1 LGKFAS
7 IHPAH
12 MDEIKILLVE
22 DEKKI
27 AAALKTGMEEQ
38 GFYVMVAYD
47 GTMGEKFFNNYD
59 FDLVILDINLPDING
74 YLLSRIIRQK
84 KQNIPILML
93 TALGTVEDKIEGFEA
108 GADDYLVKPFA
119 FKELLAR
126 VKSLLRR
133 TISSLSTTQI
143 LRIADLEIN
152 LDSKEI
158 TRAGNRISLTAKEF
172 QLLEYLVRNK
182 NKVVSRADIAGKVW
196 DIGFD
201 TGTNVIDVYINFLRK
216 KIDKDYPVKLI
227 HTQIGMGYIL
237 KEE

>member
-1 LGKFAS
+1 
-7 IHPAH
+7 

-27 AAALKTGMEEQ
+27 ASALKTGMEEQ

-47 GTMGEKFFNNYD
+47 GAMGEKFFNNYD

-74 YLLSRIIRQK
+74 YTLSRMIRQK
-84 KQNIPILML
+84 KQNIPILIL

-126 VKSLLRR
+126 IKSLLRR
-133 TISSLSTTQI
+133 TAATLPTAHI
-143 LRIADLEIN
+143 LRVADLEIN
-152 LDSKEI
+152 LDSKEV

-172 QLLEYLVRNK
+172 QLLEYLVKNK
-182 NKVVSRADIAGKVW
+182 NRVVSRADIAGKVW

-227 HTQIGMGYIL
+227 QTQIGMGYIL

>member
-1 LGKFAS
+1 
-7 IHPAH
+7 

-27 AAALKTGMEEQ
+27 ADSLKKGLEEQ
-38 GFYVMVAYD
+38 GFYIMVAYD
-47 GTMGEKFFNNYD
+47 GTMGEKFFSNYD

-74 YLLSRIIRQK
+74 YTLSRIIRQK
-84 KQNIPILML
+84 NKNIPILML

-126 VKSLLRR
+126 IKSLLRR
-133 TISSLSTTQI
+133 TLINLPTSHI
-143 LRIADLEIN
+143 LQVADLEIN
-152 LDSKEI
+152 LDSKEV

-216 KIDKDYPVKLI
+216 KIDKDHPDKLI

-237 KEE
+237 KEEQ

>member
-1 LGKFAS
+1 
-7 IHPAH
+7 
-12 MDEIKILLVE
+12 MDEIRILLVE

-27 AAALKTGMEEQ
+27 AQALKTGMEEQ
-38 GFYVMVAYD
+38 GFYVMLAYD
-47 GTMGEKFFNNYD
+47 GTMGEKFFNNYN

-74 YLLSRIIRQK
+74 YTLSRIIRQK
-84 KQNIPILML
+84 KKNIPILML

-126 VKSLLRR
+126 IKSLVRR
-133 TISSLSTTQI
+133 SMNGIVAGNI

-152 LDSKEI
+152 LDNKEV
-158 TRAGNRISLTAKEF
+158 TRAGNRILLTAKEF
-172 QLLEYLVRNK
+172 QLLEYLVKNK

-227 HTQIGMGYIL
+227 HTQVGMGYIM

>member
-1 LGKFAS
+1 
-7 IHPAH
+7 
-12 MDEIKILLVE
+12 MDEIRILLVE

-27 AAALKTGMEEQ
+27 ASALKSGMEEQ
-38 GFYVMVAYD
+38 GFYVVVAYD
-47 GTMGEKFFNNYD
+47 GTMGEKFFTNYD

-74 YLLSRIIRQK
+74 YTLSRIIRRR

-126 VKSLLRR
+126 IKSLLRR
-133 TISSLSTTQI
+133 TAAKLPTSHI
-143 LRIADLEIN
+143 LRVADLEIN
-152 LDSKEI
+152 LDNREVRRS
-158 TRAGNRISLTAKEF
+158 GNRISLTAKEF

-182 NKVVSRADIAGKVW
+182 NRVVSRADIAGKVW

-227 HTQIGMGYIL
+227 QTQIGMGYIL
-237 KEE
+237 KEES

>member
-1 LGKFAS
+1 
-7 IHPAH
+7 
-12 MDEIKILLVE
+12 MDEIRILLVE

-27 AAALKTGMEEQ
+27 ASALKTGMEEQ

-47 GTMGEKFFNNYD
+47 GTIGEKFFTNYD

-74 YLLSRIIRQK
+74 YTLSRMIRQR

-93 TALGTVEDKIEGFEA
+93 TALGSVEDKIEGFEA

-126 VKSLLRR
+126 IKSLLRR
-133 TISSLSTTQI
+133 TAANLPTAHI
-143 LRIADLEIN
+143 LRVADLEIN
-152 LDSKEI
+152 LDSKEV
-158 TRAGNRISLTAKEF
+158 TRAGNKISLTAKEF

-227 HTQIGMGYIL
+227 QTQVGMGYVL
-237 KEE
+237 KEEL

>member
-1 LGKFAS
+1 
-7 IHPAH
+7 

-27 AAALKTGMEEQ
+27 ADSLKKGLEEQ
-38 GFYVMVAYD
+38 GFYIMVAYD

-59 FDLVILDINLPDING
+59 FNLVILDINLPDING
-74 YLLSRIIRQK
+74 YTLSRMIRQR

-93 TALGTVEDKIEGFEA
+93 TALGTVEDKIEGFES

-119 FKELLAR
+119 FKELLVR
-126 VKSLLRR
+126 IKSLLRR
-133 TISSLSTTQI
+133 TSINLPTTH
-143 LRIADLEIN
+143 LLHVADLEIN
-152 LDSKEI
+152 LDSKEV
-158 TRAGNRISLTAKEF
+158 TRGGTRISLTAKEF

-201 TGTNVIDVYINFLRK
+201 TGTNVIDVYINFLRR
-216 KIDKDYPVKLI
+216 KIDKDYSVKLI

-237 KEE
+237 KEK

>member
-1 LGKFAS
+1 
-7 IHPAH
+7 

-27 AAALKTGMEEQ
+27 AAALQTGMEEQ
-38 GFYVMVAYD
+38 GFSVMIAYD
-47 GTMGEKFFNNYD
+47 GAMGEKFFTNYD

-74 YLLSRIIRQK
+74 YTLSRRIRQRN
-84 KQNIPILML
+84 KQIPILML
-93 TALGTVEDKIEGFEA
+93 TALGTVEDKIEGFES

-119 FKELLAR
+119 FKELMAR
-126 VKSLLRR
+126 IKSLLRR
-133 TISSLSTTQI
+133 TVTNLPTTQI
-143 LRIADLEIN
+143 LRVGDLEIN
-152 LDSKEI
+152 LDSKEVI
-158 TRAGNRISLTAKEF
+158 RGGNRISLTAKEF

-182 NKVVSRADIAGKVW
+182 NRVVSRADIAGKVW